1 MGETSAEASTRGNAV
16 VDLRR
21 TRIGLIT
28 ATLNQIRDLNPH
40 LRLSN
45 PCGACGDEMKVECL
59 DQFKAQSGAPV
70 RLIDLLSYFITQWS
84 VAAARCYCF
93 L

>member
-1 MGETSAEASTRGNAV
+1 
-16 VDLRR
+16 
-21 TRIGLIT
+21 
-28 ATLNQIRDLNPH
+28 
-40 LRLSN
+40 
-45 PCGACGDEMKVECL
+45 MKVECL